1 MGAAQFQRSKNHFQ
15 HRVGLLKYPIIP
27 EAYSAKPPSFDFT
40 VATLIMQTTLLMLA
54 SVQFDNEFR
63 VETSE
68 IGDIAPDWNLP
79 AESVAAKL
87 PSSQVPPKM
96 NFSIGGLGP

>member
-54 SVQFDNEFR
+54 SV
-63 VETSE
+63 
-68 IGDIAPDWNLP
+68 
-79 AESVAAKL
+79 
-87 PSSQVPPKM
+87 
-96 NFSIGGLGP
+96 